1 MGCHCSHAAGD
12 NHLDHGVAGRVATYD
27 PGEVS
32 AELHCDDAVA
42 MFGER
47 NGALAVLVYRAQRLG
62 RNVSRSGWRG
72 IIGPLI
78 PVKEFG

>member
-1 MGCHCSHAAGD
+1 
-12 NHLDHGVAGRVATYD
+12 
-27 PGEVS
+27 
-32 AELHCDDAVA
+32 